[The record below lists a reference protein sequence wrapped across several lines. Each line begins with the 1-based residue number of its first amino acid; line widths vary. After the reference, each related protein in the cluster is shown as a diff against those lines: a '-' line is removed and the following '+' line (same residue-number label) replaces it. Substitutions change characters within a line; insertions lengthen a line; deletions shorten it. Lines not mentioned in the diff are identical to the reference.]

1 MLANTVYL
9 TSHNRIDQPELDM
22 SNVLTRIFIDT
33 LVLSGS
39 LLAETDREKE
49 FVIWLAQHD
58 QYAMGNGTVS
68 FSLDEMPWE
77 PNHFKENKFF
87 MLRMIEQALQGA
99 GWERLSYT
107 PIDKDIRY
115 ALTAFRELILLFG
128 KDDIDTNHYKYW
140 RTMEEDDSS
149 HTISKGYPKCDKHE
163 VYLSCFGC
171 VLCNGET

>member
-1 MLANTVYL
+1 MANTVYL
-9 TSHNRIDQPELDM
+9 TSHNRIDQPELEM
-22 SNVLTRIFIDT
+22 SNVSTRIFIDT

-39 LLAETDREKE
+39 LLARADREKE

-58 QYAMGNGTVS
+58 QHVIGNGTVS

-77 PNHFKENKFF
+77 PDHFEENQSFL
-87 MLRMIEQALQGA
+87 LRMIELALQRA

-107 PIDKDIRY
+107 PIEKDIRY

-128 KDDIDTNHYKYW
+128 QDDIDTSHYEYW
-140 RTMEEDDSS
+140 RTIEEYDNCR
-149 HTISKGYPKCDKHE
+149 TLPEGYPKCEKHE

-171 VLCNGET
+171 VLCNGES